1 MESGWWCGRPPVPST
16 RVPGVIMRVTP
27 DPSVT
32 PDPYGATML
41 NILKFLLFVLRHGGE
56 TPTNVRNDASGSEP
70 TNLQPLFPNPPPR
83 LFNQRHHH
91 HH

>member
-1 MESGWWCGRPPVPST
+1 MS
-16 RVPGVIMRVTP
+16 VTP
-27 DPSVT
+27 ETSVT

-70 TNLQPLFPNPPPR
+70 TNPQPLFPNPPPR

>member
-1 MESGWWCGRPPVPST
+1 MPAESLASNSRPHHHAWTLPWV
-16 RVPGVIMRVTP
+16 
-27 DPSVT
+27 SVT

-56 TPTNVRNDASGSEP
+56 TPTNVQPDASGSEP

-83 LFNQRHHH
+83 LFNQLHHH

>member
-1 MESGWWCGRPPVPST
+1 MS
-16 RVPGVIMRVTP
+16 VTP
-27 DPSVT
+27 ETSVT

-70 TNLQPLFPNPPPR
+70 TNLQPSSR
-83 LFNQRHHH
+83 THRRGSSTSGTITTTDRVC
-91 HH
+91 